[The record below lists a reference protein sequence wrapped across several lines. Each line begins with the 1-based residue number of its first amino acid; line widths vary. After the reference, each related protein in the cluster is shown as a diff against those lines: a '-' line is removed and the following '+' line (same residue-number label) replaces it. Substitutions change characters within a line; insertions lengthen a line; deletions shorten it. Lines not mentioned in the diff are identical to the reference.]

1 MLGTVPSWTL
11 VGLAVMAVIKM
22 RPLMARIKLDGDT
35 SLRQDLLKRVEFLEE
50 QRETDRKECVEAQ
63 DKLRRENAEETDK
76 LHQRIREQEKVID
89 GLQRQLIMFQI
100 TVAEALPPER
110 RSPEIADMIRR
121 LGPLMGKDRG

>member
-1 MLGTVPSWTL
+1 MLGTLPSWTL
-11 VGLAVMAVIKM
+11 VGLALMAVIRM

-76 LHQRIREQEKVID
+76 LH
-89 GLQRQLIMFQI
+89 
-100 TVAEALPPER
+100 
-110 RSPEIADMIRR
+110 
-121 LGPLMGKDRG
+121 